1 MQKEG
6 VSPVSKE
13 VEISKYNLDQEKLKK
28 LEEYIDGLEV
38 KEGELINI
46 LHEAQDIFGYL
57 PEELQ
62 LFISRKL
69 GITAAKVFGVVTFY
83 SFFTMEPKGKHVISV
98 CMGTACFVKGADK
111 ILNEF
116 RSRLGIKEGSSTEDG
131 MFTIDTLRCVGA
143 CGLAPVVIV
152 DGKVF
157 GRVKVE
163 DVENIIKQYST
174 EEILVRSE

>member
-1 MQKEG
+1 
-6 VSPVSKE
+6 VSTE
-13 VEISKYNLDQEKLKK
+13 VEITHYNLDQEKLKK
-28 LEEYIDGLEV
+28 LEKYIDGLEV

-69 GITAAKVFGVVTFY
+69 GISAAKVFGVVTFY

-98 CMGTACFVKGADK
+98 CMGTACFVKGSEK

-116 RSRLGIKEGSSTEDG
+116 RNRLGIKEGSSTKDG

-163 DVENIIKQYST
+163 DVQNIINQYT
-174 EEILVRSE
+174 KEDALVGSK